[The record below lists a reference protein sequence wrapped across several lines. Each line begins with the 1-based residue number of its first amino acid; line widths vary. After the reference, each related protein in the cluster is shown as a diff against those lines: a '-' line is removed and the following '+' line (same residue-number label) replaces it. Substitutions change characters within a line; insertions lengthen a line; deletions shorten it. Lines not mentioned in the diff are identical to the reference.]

1 MAQRRLEFFRPA
13 RSGRRMQPN
22 PRAGTLMPLLPRVRY
37 FKGRGFYLLRAF
49 PATSSKT
56 VEAAVKR
63 DSYFLKY
70 RTR

>member
-1 MAQRRLEFFRPA
+1 
-13 RSGRRMQPN
+13 MQPK

-49 PATSSKT
+49 PATSSKN

-63 DSYFLKY
+63 DSYFLKH